1 MYIPIVTDLFAF
13 IMKFIMTMV
22 TSNFGSAIIIFAIVT
37 KILMFPLQLKS
48 KKGLIDQQRI
58 APKMAVLEKKYK
70 GNKQKYTEEVQKL
83 YKEEGVSMLGGCL
96 PTILMLVMVFGLYG
110 VVYRPVRYLMDQ
122 NKEASGVIAQ
132 KLIEMYDAG
141 TYVDETGKGEV
152 WISNLKKQAES
163 GKLNEIN
170 VAQALKGN
178 TQALS
183 AEYPGLFEIDFM
195 FFGLDLGDM
204 PSYNP
209 MNTLVILPILSAVSA
224 FGMSWLTQKFG
235 RITGSAAAE
244 SAAKSANTMMYIMP
258 IMSLFIGFALPAGV
272 TLYWIVNNIL
282 SGAQEPLLV
291 KIANKRYGKALPAA
305 EEK

>member
-1 MYIPIVTDLFAF
+1 
-13 IMKFIMTMV
+13 
-22 TSNFGSAIIIFAIVT
+22 
-37 KILMFPLQLKS
+37 
-48 KKGLIDQQRI
+48 
-58 APKMAVLEKKYK
+58 VLEKKYK